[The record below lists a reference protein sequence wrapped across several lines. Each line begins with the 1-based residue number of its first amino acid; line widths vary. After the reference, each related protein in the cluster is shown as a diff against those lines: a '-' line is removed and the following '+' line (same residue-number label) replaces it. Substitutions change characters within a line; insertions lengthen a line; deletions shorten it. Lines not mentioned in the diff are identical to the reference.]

1 MSYQIF
7 LSPIREAVLPSASPN
22 CAGSEFLRQT
32 ARAYFQRL
40 GELCESQNVSLS
52 GAIDDQELFD
62 SLLEQSRRHTAHS
75 LRERFIEAA
84 LKAVIAEH
92 PDYEGK
98 RDELERLFRGERLE
112 LTVPPPIQTRP
123 LLSSLSLC
131 SAAGALLGSVLV
143 FLLFRMGFK
152 APPEASLFWGLIA
165 GVPFGTYLVT
175 RIIFEIENAGG
186 SLQSLSP
193 FDFAKLTLTKKNRAM
208 ALLLFLPRL
217 VIAGLVRSLS
227 EYENVFDKRGH
238 KRAVVRSIEQWLCAA
253 SPIFA
258 GLCLSKKAAEPEEA
272 KEHQKFTVQLGEKL
286 LRLQQA
292 RFEDLA
298 VVSTELLNVARSL
311 GFELPSDTKFSLKKR
326 PKMVEANVA
335 VTNDPLLIVE
345 PDASQIGIED
355 ADHEAADACVETEED
370 LGSESVSE
378 SENTGIRPWDSAM
391 ARFYRRYDYVD
402 DGDLVQIV
410 EKPVQ
415 LNGAVHKKGLVRRY
429 WGDEAELKVEVGS

>member
-7 LSPIREAVLPSASPN
+7 LNPIRDAVLPSPSPAS
-22 CAGSEFLRQT
+22 AGREFLRQV

-40 GELCESQNVSLS
+40 EDLCKEQHISLA
-52 GAIDDQELFD
+52 GAIDDQDLFD
-62 SLLEQSRRHTAHS
+62 SLLEQSRRYTAHT

-98 RDELERLFRGERLE
+98 RDELERMFRGERLE
-112 LTVPPPIQTRP
+112 LNVPPPIQSRP

-131 SAAGALLGSVLV
+131 SSAGALIGSVLV

-152 APPEASLFWGLIA
+152 APPEASLFWGLLA

-193 FDFAKLTLTKKNRAM
+193 FEFAKLTLIRKNRGL

-217 VIAGLVRSLS
+217 AIAGLVRSLS
-227 EYENVFDKRGH
+227 EYENVFDERGH

-258 GLCLSKKAAEPEEA
+258 GLCQSKKAVEPEET

-292 RFEDLA
+292 RFEELP

-311 GFELPSDTKFSLKKR
+311 GFELPSDTKFSLKKL
-326 PKMVEANVA
+326 PKIIEANVA
-335 VTNDPLLIVE
+335 ATNDSLLIVE
-345 PDASQIGIED
+345 PGASKSEIED
-355 ADHEAADACVETEED
+355 TANDCSETGADSED
-370 LGSESVSE
+370 PSE
-378 SENTGIRPWDSAM
+378 SESEPEETGIRPWDSAM
-391 ARFYRRYDYVD
+391 ARFYRRYDYID
-402 DGDLVQIV
+402 DGDLVQVV

-415 LNGAVHKKGLVRRY
+415 LNGALHKKGLVRRY